1 MAEKKPFIPSE
12 LPLGDKIN
20 PLLFMNDLIKANTKI
35 GIYNTLLNQSKINK
49 RLLIAPI
56 ALQEAVL
63 STKIE
68 GTQVTVDD
76 VLESR
81 VDEKATTEDV
91 QEVFNYTDALLA
103 GRVLLDRL
111 PISSRLIKELHK
123 KLLDGNVRGNN
134 RCPGE
139 FRKIQNYIGPEGC
152 DIKTASFIPPEPQ
165 LVEEY
170 ISNLEKYINEPSDDI
185 DPLIRIAIIHAQFE
199 TIHPFLDGN
208 GRIGRILIPLY
219 LYKEGL
225 VDEPNFFLSET
236 LEKDKHKYYRLLNDT
251 REPENWNEWIKFFL
265 ESSIKQANKNIS
277 LINKINEL
285 YYRDLEKI
293 KNIINTSSITDIL
306 DVMFERPI
314 FNAKLMSE
322 MTGINITTIRRYL
335 NQLEDKKVIF
345 SDNKARNKKYYYY
358 DLLELIR

>member
-1 MAEKKPFIPSE
+1 MKEKRPFIPFK
-12 LPLGDKIN
+12 LPLGDKVN
-20 PLLFMNDLIKANTKI
+20 PMIFINDLIKANTKI

-81 VDEKATTEDV
+81 VDEKAATEDV
-91 QEVFNYTDALLA
+91 QEVFNYADALLSGKA
-103 GRVLLDRL
+103 LLDRL
-111 PISSRLIKELHK
+111 PISTRLIKELHK
-123 KLLDGNVRGNN
+123 KLLEGNVRGSN
-134 RCPGE
+134 RSPGE
-139 FRKIQNYIGPEGC
+139 FRKIQNFIGPEGC
-152 DIKTASFIPPEPQ
+152 TVKTASFVPPEPQ
-165 LVEEY
+165 FVEEY
-170 ISNLEKYINEPSDDI
+170 ISNLESYINYPLDEL
-185 DPLIRIAIIHAQFE
+185 DPLVKIAIIHAQFE

-251 REPENWNEWIKFFL
+251 REEANWNEWIKFFL
-265 ESSIKQANKNIS
+265 ESSIKQADKNIQ
-277 LINKINEL
+277 LINDINNL
-285 YYRDLEKI
+285 YYRDLERI
-293 KNIINTSSITDIL
+293 KQIINTSAITDIL
-306 DVMFERPI
+306 DVMFEMPI
-314 FNAKLMSE
+314 FNAKLISE
-322 MTGINITTIRRYL
+322 KTGINITTIRRYL
-335 NQLEDKKVIF
+335 NLLESVKIIF